1 MKRSEEDRLT
11 REDAMGILQVEYPD
25 NVTAALNMDRETF
38 EQDARMAMAVKLYE
52 MGRMTS
58 GQAAI
63 LAGKNRVA
71 FLLECPKYGVASVV
85 WDKEELMAEFKNLS

>member
-1 MKRSEEDRLT
+1 
-11 REDAMGILQVEYPD
+11 MGILQVEYPD

-58 GQAAI
+58 GQA
-63 LAGKNRVA
+63 KT
-71 FLLECPKYGVASVV
+71 
-85 WDKEELMAEFKNLS
+85 ELHSFWNALSME